1 MPARPAR
8 EFECKL
14 AAKFRSGPLYTRGHH
29 TIVVTATSAS
39 AAAKEATAQLRARY
53 APRQIA
59 VTLESC
65 VPLTKES

>member
-14 AAKFRSGPLYTRGHH
+14 AAKFRSGPLHQGHH